1 VGVAKNTRSAACD
14 PLGRSRYPACDRK
27 FLDSFS
33 GLISPYFGLAHWL
46 EIANLTV
53 VNLPNLLTLS
63 RIPIIFGVVALLYM
77 PITGASTAAFVLFVL
92 GAITDWADGYYA
104 RKQGLVSNF
113 GKLMDALT
121 DKVFMVGLFIT
132 LVVMQKLPGEGMPQL
147 LFLFF
152 LLLILSREFLITGL
166 RLVAASSG
174 IILAAEKSGKH
185 KTVSQMVS
193 AILLLLAI
201 AIRNDFPNLF
211 PEIFGDILHWSG
223 VGFFVLATV
232 LTVSSGTMY
241 MIKYWSVF
249 TGEEEKPSE

>member
-1 VGVAKNTRSAACD
+1 M
-14 PLGRSRYPACDRK
+14 
-27 FLDSFS
+27 
-33 GLISPYFGLAHWL
+33 
-46 EIANLTV
+46 
-53 VNLPNLLTLS
+53 NLPNLLTLS
-63 RIPIIFGVVALLYM
+63 RIPIIFGVVALLYLPM
-77 PITGASTAAFVLFVL
+77 TGASTMAFILFVI
-92 GAITDWADGYYA
+92 GAITDWADGYVA

-132 LVVMQKLPGEGMPQL
+132 MVVLGELPGL
-147 LFLFF
+147 WSLFL

-185 KTVSQMVS
+185 KTVSQIVS

-201 AIRNDFPNLF
+201 AIRKDFPTLF
-211 PEIFGDILHWSG
+211 PEIFRYSFNAILHWAG
-223 VGFFVLATV
+223 VLFFVLAAV
-232 LTVSSGTMY
+232 LTVSSGTVY

-249 TGEEEKPSE
+249 IGEDEQTSE

>member
-1 VGVAKNTRSAACD
+1 
-14 PLGRSRYPACDRK
+14 
-27 FLDSFS
+27 
-33 GLISPYFGLAHWL
+33 
-46 EIANLTV
+46 

-63 RIPIIFGVVALLYM
+63 RIPIIFGVVALLYLPM
-77 PITGASTAAFVLFVL
+77 TGASTMAFILFVI
-92 GAITDWADGYYA
+92 GAITDWADGYVA

-132 LVVMQKLPGEGMPQL
+132 MVVLGELPGL
-147 LFLFF
+147 WSLFL

-185 KTVSQMVS
+185 KTVSQIVS

-201 AIRNDFPNLF
+201 AIRKDFPTLF
-211 PEIFGDILHWSG
+211 PEIFGYSFNAILHWAG
-223 VGFFVLATV
+223 VLFFVLAAV
-232 LTVSSGTMY
+232 LTVSSGTVY

-249 TGEEEKPSE
+249 IGEDEQTSE